1 MQRNGGE
8 DRRTTIPLPLEL
20 NLARRTDWKS
30 MFRVNRVVA
39 DLLFSIR

>member
-1 MQRNGGE
+1 MQRNGGK
-8 DRRTTIPLPLEL
+8 DRPTIPLPLAL

-30 MFRVNRVVA
+30 MFQVNRVVA